1 MIPKS
6 LAPPTEPYTAVIEF
20 HMENDKEVI
29 RRVVQDPE
37 GVDLRTITGVTE
49 NKGRLYLGSLH
60 NNFIGVYALN

>member
-1 MIPKS
+1 MD
-6 LAPPTEPYTAVIEF
+6 
-20 HMENDKEVI
+20 NGKEVI
-29 RRVVQDPE
+29 SRVVQDPE